1 MLLGQLLFAAVPLL
15 LEQGLRLGLD
25 ASSAVALRFS
35 VGLILIAALT
45 ALGRRWRRAS
55 AELRIAPVNRIGLR
69 WRGLW
74 GAIAVL
80 TYFYAVAACGAGLGT
95 LLNYTHS
102 LFSNL
107 FNVLLGRQR
116 ADRAFWPLLALAA
129 VGLILVLDPAG
140 GQLSRGGILIGVLS
154 GMAGGAAVLTVKTL
168 RHTDNALTINLALA
182 LGGLAL
188 ALPLMGLEH
197 LAGQPVMAGGPPAW
211 AWVAFS
217 GVFSFGGQYF
227 FNHGLKGTS
236 VPLASLIALSTP
248 ALACL
253 FGWLWLG
260 EALTPHYVAGALC
273 IFSALALRAW
283 MEQRRAKASNN
294 PQMADARKVKR
305 RARTA

>member
-35 VGLILIAALT
+35 VGLTLIAVLS
-45 ALGRRWRRAS
+45 ALGRRWRRAR
-55 AELRIAPVNRIGLR
+55 AELSIAPVNHIGLR

-74 GAIAVL
+74 GSIAVL

-107 FNVLLGRQR
+107 FNVALGRQK

-168 RHTDNALTINLALA
+168 RRTDNALTINLALA

-188 ALPLMGLEH
+188 ALPLMGLER
-197 LAGQPVMAGGPPAW
+197 LAGQPVMAGGPRAW
-211 AWVAFS
+211 AWVALS

-236 VPLASLIALSTP
+236 VPLASLISLSTP

-260 EALTPHYVAGALC
+260 EALTPHYLAGALC
-273 IFSALALRAW
+273 IFSALGLRAW
-283 MEQRRAKASNN
+283 ME
-294 PQMADARKVKR
+294 ARPPKGTMQSAVG
-305 RARTA
+305 